1 MALRHCREGG
11 EELQRLPLPT
21 LVAIAWTALLG
32 LMLVLGVPFGVVGEW
47 VWNRRQIF
55 PFAFPSLL
63 LIFASLAFLFALA
76 ARFSSSIGGCFAL
89 FVVAILFR
97 FSFVMLTPMQPASAF
112 WALAIASPVA
122 TTFFT
127 EARQVEREGLSHY
140 LRHYH
145 KMLPQKPF
153 HAATHPP
160 GLPLTFAALRA
171 IARHPLLQRWAPLDD
186 ATLSGIR
193 QLWRKVL
200 PLPDPKQDTQILAD
214 WELKAAWWVAF
225 FCVLA
230 GCFAFTL
237 WGGLLWQR
245 APEGFKGVAVV
256 LAATTPAFLWW
267 QPSVDSLHLLV
278 VVITFAGALR
288 WQRHPCWTWATMTGL
303 SGGLALWLAFKNT
316 LPLSALFLWLLWGI
330 FAGSG
335 HFHPDPSSKAMGVCL
350 VQWIWMVALLFC
362 PFLLAWLFFGFQPV
376 ATLLAANAAHHAQ
389 AGAHARSY
397 LLWLFVNPFDFAM
410 GLGGAWLGLT
420 VVFLCHWW
428 RKERFRPSL
437 TLCTLA
443 VLFAL
448 NVSGIVRGEVA
459 RLWMPFIP
467 LLTLETV
474 TIADK
479 ALTGQP
485 KFAALLPAA
494 LQGIMA
500 VALPL
505 RLEFLRPW

>member
-63 LIFASLAFLFALA
+63 LTFASLAFLFALA

-186 ATLSGIR
+186 ATLSGMSARLSMMGGIGC
-193 QLWRKVL
+193 Q
-200 PLPDPKQDTQILAD
+200 QSGNG
-214 WELKAAWWVAF
+214 LKAEEEPSKKE
-225 FCVLA
+225 
-230 GCFAFTL
+230 
-237 WGGLLWQR
+237 R
-245 APEGFKGVAVV
+245 AKE
-256 LAATTPAFLWW
+256 
-267 QPSVDSLHLLV
+267 
-278 VVITFAGALR
+278 
-288 WQRHPCWTWATMTGL
+288 QRHHPNPLHQT
-303 SGGLALWLAFKNT
+303 NT
-316 LPLSALFLWLLWGI
+316 
-330 FAGSG
+330 
-335 HFHPDPSSKAMGVCL
+335 HCL
-350 VQWIWMVALLFC
+350 
-362 PFLLAWLFFGFQPV
+362 
-376 ATLLAANAAHHAQ
+376 
-389 AGAHARSY
+389 
-397 LLWLFVNPFDFAM
+397 
-410 GLGGAWLGLT
+410 
-420 VVFLCHWW
+420 
-428 RKERFRPSL
+428 
-437 TLCTLA
+437 
-443 VLFAL
+443 
-448 NVSGIVRGEVA
+448 
-459 RLWMPFIP
+459 
-467 LLTLETV
+467 
-474 TIADK
+474 
-479 ALTGQP
+479 
-485 KFAALLPAA
+485 
-494 LQGIMA
+494 
-500 VALPL
+500 
-505 RLEFLRPW
+505 